1 MTLRA
6 LDRDLWCLDADLRV
20 QAGFHLPVRMTV
32 IRLADGG
39 VWLHSPIAIDHA
51 AAAAIAAIG
60 PVRHIVAPSLLH
72 HLFAAAACERWPG
85 AALHAPVSLAR
96 KRPTLKID
104 APLAEDSRWSEL
116 AIVAIAGAPKID
128 EHVFVHRA
136 SGTLIV
142 TDLLFNVHEV
152 AGLMSP
158 LILRMVGA
166 WKRLAQSRIW
176 RSAVKDRAAARAS
189 VERLMRLDFD
199 RLVPAHGAV
208 IAGADTHE
216 RVRAALH
223 WLLRPQP

>member
-20 QAGFHLPVRMTV
+20 QAGFHLPIRMTV

-39 VWLHSPIAIDHA
+39 LWLHSPIAIDETT
-51 AAAAIAAIG
+51 AAAIDALG

-72 HLFAAAACERWPG
+72 HLFAGAACERWP
-85 AALHAPVSLAR
+85 AATLHAPASLAV
-96 KRPTLKID
+96 KRPELKIGQ
-104 APLAEDSRWSEL
+104 PLAEDARWSAL
-116 AIVAIAGAPKID
+116 TIIAVAGAPKID
-128 EHVFVHRA
+128 EHVFVHHP

-152 AGLMSP
+152 PGLMSP

-176 RSAVKDRAAARAS
+176 RSTVKDRAAASAS
-189 VERLMRLDFD
+189 ARRLMALDFS
-199 RLVPAHGAV
+199 RLVPAHGVV

-216 RVRAALH
+216 RVGAALQ
-223 WLLRPQP
+223 WMLG

>member
-1 MTLRA
+1 MPLRA

-20 QAGFHLPVRMTV
+20 MAGFHLPIRMTV

-39 VWLHSPIAIDHA
+39 LWLHSPIAIDA
-51 AAAAIAAIG
+51 ATAAAIDELG

-72 HLFAAAACERWPG
+72 HLFAGAAAERWPD
-85 AALHAPVSLAR
+85 ATVHAPAGLAV
-96 KRPTLKID
+96 KQPSLKISR
-104 APLAEDSRWSEL
+104 PLAEDTRWPGL
-116 AIVAIAGAPKID
+116 TIIAIAGAAKID

-152 AGLMSP
+152 PGLLSP

-176 RSAVKDRAAARAS
+176 RSSVKDRAAAAAS
-189 VERLMRLDFD
+189 VKRLLALEFS
-199 RLVPAHGAV
+199 RLVPAHGV
-208 IAGADTHE
+208 IIAGPDTHE
-216 RVRAALH
+216 RVAAALQWMH
-223 WLLRPQP
+223 G